1 MLEEETRPGY
11 YKDKYGNWQKDRRR
25 TPDRRKK
32 HIPISH
38 HDRRRMG
45 RRKADRE
52 ILERDTREMIEEAL
66 TDFAAEHEHKPNK
79 ESSGEV

>member
-1 MLEEETRPGY
+1 
-11 YKDKYGNWQKDRRR
+11 
-25 TPDRRKK
+25 
-32 HIPISH
+32 
-38 HDRRRMG
+38 MG